1 MSKVKKKPTGLRGGL
16 SEEEVIFEKII
27 QFSGWIFLIALILLL
42 GAFFIFNSVLGL
54 IELELNA
61 STFTLIIFFGT
72 NSAISFG
79 LATRIKKNRDQKK
92 KLFFDWLMGEFLLG
106 IIAIF
111 AVAVYQ
117 W

>member
-1 MSKVKKKPTGLRGGL
+1 MSKVKKKPTRLPGGL
-16 SEEEVIFEKII
+16 SQEEIVIEKVIY
-27 QFSGWIFLIALILLL
+27 FSGWIFLIVLLL
-42 GAFFIFNSVLGL
+42 FLSALFIFDSILDL

-61 STFTLIIFFGT
+61 STFTLIIFTGT
-72 NSAISFG
+72 NSAISFA

-92 KLFFDWLMGEFLLG
+92 KLFIDWLLGEFLFC

-111 AVAVYQ
+111 VVAAYQ

>member
-1 MSKVKKKPTGLRGGL
+1 MSKVKKKPTRLHGGL
-16 SEEEVIFEKII
+16 SEEEVKFEKII
-27 QFSGWIFLIALILLL
+27 QFSGWIFLIALIILM
-42 GAFFIFNSVLGL
+42 GALIILDSVLGL
-54 IELELNA
+54 IVLELNA

-92 KLFFDWLMGEFLLG
+92 ILYFDWLMGEFLLG
-106 IIAIF
+106 IIAII

>member
-1 MSKVKKKPTGLRGGL
+1 MSKVKKKPTGLHGGL
-16 SEEEVIFEKII
+16 SEEEVKFEKIMH
-27 QFSGWIFLIALILLL
+27 FSGCIFLIALTLLM
-42 GAFFIFNSVLGL
+42 GAFIIFDSVLGL

-79 LATRIKKNRDQKK
+79 LATRIKKNRNQKK
-92 KLFFDWLMGEFLLG
+92 KLYFDWLMGEFLLG

>member
-1 MSKVKKKPTGLRGGL
+1 MSKVKKKPTGLHGGL
-16 SEEEVIFEKII
+16 SEEEVKFEKII
-27 QFSGWIFLIALILLL
+27 QFSGWLFLIALILLM
-42 GAFFIFNSVLGL
+42 GMFIIL
-54 IELELNA
+54 IGLELNA
-61 STFTLIIFFGT
+61 PTFVMIIFFGT

-92 KLFFDWLMGEFLLG
+92 KLYIDWLMGEFLLC

-111 AVAVYQ
+111 AVAIYQ

>member
-1 MSKVKKKPTGLRGGL
+1 MSKVKKKPTGLHGGL

-27 QFSGWIFLIALILLL
+27 QFSGWIFLIATTILMGL
-42 GAFFIFNSVLGL
+42 FIILDSVLGL

-92 KLFFDWLMGEFLLG
+92 KLYFDWLMGEFLLG

-111 AVAVYQ
+111 AVATYQ

>member
-1 MSKVKKKPTGLRGGL
+1 MSKVKKKPTGLHGGL
-16 SEEEVIFEKII
+16 SEEEVKFEKII
-27 QFSGWIFLIALILLL
+27 QFSGWIFLIALILLM
-42 GAFFIFNSVLGL
+42 GAFFIFDSVLGI

-92 KLFFDWLMGEFLLG
+92 
-106 IIAIF
+106 
-111 AVAVYQ
+111 
-117 W
+117 

>member
-1 MSKVKKKPTGLRGGL
+1 MSKVKKKPTGLHGGL
-16 SEEEVIFEKII
+16 SEEEVKFEKII
-27 QFSGWIFLIALILLL
+27 QFSGWIFLIALISLM
-42 GAFFIFNSVLGL
+42 GTFIIFDSVF
-54 IELELNA
+54 ELELNA
-61 STFTLIIFFGT
+61 SIFTLIIFFGT

-79 LATRIKKNRDQKK
+79 LATRIRKNRDQKK
-92 KLFFDWLMGEFLLG
+92 KLYFDWLMGEFLLG

>member
-16 SEEEVIFEKII
+16 SEEEVKFEKII
-27 QFSGWIFLIALILLL
+27 QFSGWIFLIALILLM
-42 GAFFIFNSVLGL
+42 GAFIIFDSVLGL

-79 LATRIKKNRDQKK
+79 LATRIKKNRNQKK
-92 KLFFDWLMGEFLLG
+92 KLYFDWLMGEFLFG
-106 IIAIF
+106 IIVIF

>member
-1 MSKVKKKPTGLRGGL
+1 MSKVKKKPTGLHGGL
-16 SEEEVIFEKII
+16 SEEEVKFEKII
-27 QFSGWIFLIALILLL
+27 QFSGWIFLIALILLM
-42 GAFFIFNSVLGL
+42 GPFIIFDTVLGL
-54 IELELNA
+54 IELELTA

-79 LATRIKKNRDQKK
+79 LSTRTKKNRDQKK
-92 KLFFDWLMGEFLLG
+92 KLYFDWLKGEFLLG

>member
-1 MSKVKKKPTGLRGGL
+1 MSKVKKKPTGLHGGL
-16 SEEEVIFEKII
+16 SEEVVKFEKII
-27 QFSGWIFLIALILLL
+27 QFSGWIFLIALLLLL
-42 GAFFIFNSVLGL
+42 GAFFIFDSVFGL

-61 STFTLIIFFGT
+61 SSFTLIIFFGT
-72 NSAISFG
+72 NSAINFG
-79 LATRIKKNRDQKK
+79 LATRIKKNRDLKK
-92 KLFFDWLMGEFLLG
+92 KLYFDWLMGEFLLG

>member
-1 MSKVKKKPTGLRGGL
+1 MSKVKKKPTGLHGGL
-16 SEEEVIFEKII
+16 SEEEVKFEKII
-27 QFSGWIFLIALILLL
+27 QFSGWIFLIALILLM
-42 GAFFIFNSVLGL
+42 GMFIIL
-54 IELELNA
+54 IGLELNA
-61 STFTLIIFFGT
+61 PTFVMIIFFGT

-92 KLFFDWLMGEFLLG
+92 KLYFDWLMGEFLLG

>member
-1 MSKVKKKPTGLRGGL
+1 MSKIQKKKDRQSTI
-16 SEEEVIFEKII
+16 SEEEVKFEKII
-27 QFSGWIFLIALILLL
+27 QFSGWIFLLALILFMGAWIVFDFLL
-42 GAFFIFNSVLGL
+42 DI

-61 STFTLIIFFGT
+61 STFTFIIFTGT

-79 LATRIKKNRDQKK
+79 LATRIKNNRDQKK
-92 KLFFDWLMGEFLLG
+92 KLYFDWLLGEFLFCML
-106 IIAIF
+106 AIF